1 MCAFRFMQTKR
12 FHPKQM
18 TLVSGPPLY
27 YHITLLNVLDMLTML
42 FILLLLFFFTIYI
55 LIGIEKHNLYVSAR
69 YKYLG
74 VLILKYIFPQ
84 LFASLSC
91 LWLPFLLIKKY
102 LADIIRIFK
111 FSLTELQSNN

>member
-27 YHITLLNVLDMLTML
+27 YHITLMNVLDMLTML
-42 FILLLLFFFTIYI
+42 FILLLFFFFTIYI
-55 LIGIEKHNLYVSAR
+55 LIGKEKHNLYVSAR

-84 LFASLSC
+84 V
-91 LWLPFLLIKKY
+91 
-102 LADIIRIFK
+102 IICIFK
-111 FSLTELQSNN
+111 LFVASISFNKEIFSRHNQNF